1 MTSSM
6 KSAALSCATV
16 ANRSISPSLPRY
28 WGMTTSW
35 PERRWVAAM
44 PRAIG
49 RTSSPA
55 CLKRSRQPPNRQR
68 TWSISRLRTSGC
80 SSTNICASVDFP
92 MPAGPLRWMNRAT
105 RGVYVA
111 VPTPMADKRC
121 DIPHGC
127 PATSPAAAIH
137 RGHGSP
143 ASSQAADHA
152 CRVSEG
158 DDVGRQVLRHDR
170 ARAHDRVLANGDSS

>member
-1 MTSSM
+1 MTSSR

-92 MPAGPLRWMNRAT
+92 MPAGPMRWMNRAT

-111 VPTPMADKRC
+111 VPTLIADQRC
-121 DIPHGC
+121 DLSWRMRSHKPTCG
-127 PATSPAAAIH
+127 TLEAIH
-137 RGHGSP
+137 RRSRQPGQLTGCGS
-143 ASSQAADHA
+143 
-152 CRVSEG
+152 RVPG
-158 DDVGRQVLRHDR
+158 FRRR
-170 ARAHDRVLANGDSS
+170 